1 MPLGLQILLWAA
13 GVTVGGYIISFIVV
27 NALLFLRFFVKW
39 KPEKCVQTALIDG
52 GYDKYRDKIK
62 SIAEK
67 LDKLPNERVYCNSKD
82 GLALSARFYNTGS
95 DKVAVLCHGVHA
107 VPWNNFSVL
116 GERLLASGY
125 DVLII
130 DERAHGQSQGRFVTY
145 GTRESEDILCWLDFL
160 KSYPAIKE
168 ITLCGVSM
176 GGSSVCYIAD
186 KVDDERVKTLIIDC
200 AFVSADR
207 LTKEI
212 FKRMKLPY
220 FLVCGAFVC
229 AKLFVKV
236 DMKERTED
244 HLAKTGIPAL
254 FIHGTADKVVN
265 YKQTLSN
272 YSACASKKQLITVDG
287 ADHTVATVAGGDEVL
302 QKIMNFIDNKGEQ
315 NG

>member
-1 MPLGLQILLWAA
+1 MPLGLQILLWAV
-13 GVTVGGYIISFIVV
+13 GVFLVGYIISYIVV
-27 NALLFLRFFVKW
+27 NTLLFLRFFVKW
-39 KPEKCVQTALIDG
+39 KPEKCVNTALIDG

-62 SIAEK
+62 SIAKK
-67 LDKLPNERVYCNSKD
+67 LDNLPNERVYCKSKD
-82 GLALSARFYNTGS
+82 GLSLSARFYDTGS

-116 GERLLASGY
+116 GERLIADGY

-176 GGSSVCYIAD
+176 GGSSVCYASDRI
-186 KVDDERVKTLIIDC
+186 DDERVKTLVIDC
-200 AFVSADR
+200 AFVSPER
-207 LTKEI
+207 LTKEM
-212 FKRMKLPY
+212 FKRKKLPY
-220 FLVCGAFVC
+220 FLIGAAFLCGRLI
-229 AKLFVKV
+229 AKA

-244 HLAKTGIPAL
+244 HLAKTKIPAL
-254 FIHGTADKVVN
+254 FIHGTADRVVD

-302 QKIMNFIDNKGEQ
+302 QKIMNFIDNKGE
-315 NG
+315 